1 MTQLDLRIRPL
12 GLVAS
17 VMLVLSGCASNR
29 VTPSNWAGQL
39 PELER
44 AAARSPQD
52 VDAWT
57 QYGIA
62 ADLAGETEVAI
73 DALGH
78 AIELSPGSP
87 EAGLPLARLLIDAG
101 RLDRAE
107 ATMASLEP
115 RNEADAELLRSA
127 RMRLD
132 RARLV
137 EQMRELAR
145 REASLDGRL
154 PEGESIGVLD
164 FQVAGASSVDAS
176 NEAGEGASN
185 ADASNE
191 TVGGASRVDA
201 SNGAVGGESRR
212 ASNEPD
218 DGGSGSV
225 STLGTSRY
233 VGLGKALT
241 AVVTTELSRL
251 RDVRVLERQNLQVL
265 VDELDLVESQRA
277 RKPEQPSLDPVES
290 LRGVQQRLALLRPDP
305 SAAPFYQAEIDGR
318 PGPGTESAV
327 RSFQAHRGLS
337 PDGIPGPRTQ
347 SELEDAIAQ
356 LYQSPSSSPLREPAL
371 RSAPRAGRLLGAR
384 HLLGGELA
392 VVGDRDIE
400 VRSRTLDARD
410 GALVSEADLTVALD
424 EFHRVPGRIVL
435 TAADDLSI
443 PLDDSERRRL
453 EDLPPVTRSLSAF
466 LAFGRGLEYEDR
478 GLWREAA
485 SEYENAV
492 RLAPEFDLAR
502 ERVEVVRI
510 GSASFEQS
518 LQRTVRSVNAT
529 VRASSRAVEEAL
541 GAVGT
546 GTKEGSSRDDG
557 EDGSRA
563 VQTDGSLPV
572 GTVVVNGQIPVG
584 R

>member
-1 MTQLDLRIRPL
+1 MPRFDSRIRRRGVQVPIR
-12 GLVAS
+12 S
-17 VMLVLSGCASNR
+17 PLVLALVVAPLLVLIGCASTQ
-29 VTPSNWAGQL
+29 VVPEAWVQQL
-39 PELER
+39 PELEE
-44 AAARSPQD
+44 AANRSPQD
-52 VDAWT
+52 AEAWT

-62 ADLAGETEVAI
+62 ADLAGESETALG
-73 DALGH
+73 ALGH
-78 AIELSPGSP
+78 AFELSPGSTD
-87 EAGLPLARLLIDAG
+87 AGLPLARLLIEAG
-101 RLDRAE
+101 ELDRAD
-107 ATMASLEP
+107 ALLAALEP
-115 RNEADAELLRSA
+115 QNDDQAQLLRSA
-127 RMRLD
+127 RLRLD

-137 EQMRELAR
+137 EQMRELAG

-154 PEGESIGVLD
+154 LQGESIGVLD
-164 FQVAGASSVDAS
+164 FSVTGDAS
-176 NEAGEGASN
+176 Y
-185 ADASNE
+185 
-191 TVGGASRVDA
+191 T
-201 SNGAVGGESRR
+201 
-212 ASNEPD
+212 
-218 DGGSGSV
+218 
-225 STLGTSRY
+225 
-233 VGLGKALT
+233 GLGKALT

-265 VDELDLVESQRA
+265 VDEIELAESQQA
-277 RKPEQPSLDPVES
+277 RKPEQPSLDPVDS

-305 SAAPFYQAEIDGR
+305 SAPPFYRSAVDGL
-318 PGPGTESAV
+318 PGPGTTSAV
-327 RSFQAHRGLS
+327 REFQAHAGLS
-337 PDGIPGPRTQ
+337 PDGIPGAQTQ
-347 SELEDAIAQ
+347 AALEEAIAQ

-371 RSAPRAGRLLGAR
+371 RSAPRAGRLLGAK

-392 VVGDRDIE
+392 IVDGEDISI
-400 VRSRTLDARD
+400 RSRAVDSRD
-410 GALVSEADLTVALD
+410 GALVSEADLTASLD
-424 EFHRVPGRIVL
+424 DFHRVPGQIVL
-435 TAADDLSI
+435 ATADDLTI
-443 PLDDSERRRL
+443 PLNDEERRRL

-485 SEYENAV
+485 AEYENAL

-518 LQRTVRSVNAT
+518 LQRTVRTVNAT